1 MVLTNDFIINIL
13 NKNIENK
20 KTKASYIT
28 RLETLTNKLNKS
40 IYDIIKDPD
49 IYYIKIKQL
58 YISETSRK
66 NMLTMILVIFKYI
79 EELKIKKAKAKKK
92 WVELHD
98 ELNKEQLEKYKK
110 NEPSE
115 KQLNNYVS
123 FKEIED
129 KYKELSI
136 NPHIDKKTSFE
147 YLLLSITLNLR
158 PKRADFGNVKILYSN
173 KIPIKKNYIVLN
185 SDDSYFYLNDYK
197 TQKTYKQ
204 IKEKITPELYKD
216 IKESLKHYP
225 REYLFTDKSNKP
237 YINNNSYTK
246 YVMRAY
252 EHMFNRS
259 VGVTMLRHIYIK
271 EKLDFNIM
279 SQEELE
285 KEATMMGHSAELQR
299 LYRWIK

>member
-1 MVLTNDFIINIL
+1 
-13 NKNIENK
+13 
-20 KTKASYIT
+20 
-28 RLETLTNKLNKS
+28 
-40 IYDIIKDPD
+40 
-49 IYYIKIKQL
+49 
-58 YISETSRK
+58 
-66 NMLTMILVIFKYI
+66 
-79 EELKIKKAKAKKK
+79 
-92 WVELHD
+92 
-98 ELNKEQLEKYKK
+98 
-110 NEPSE
+110 
-115 KQLNNYVS
+115 
-123 FKEIED
+123 
-129 KYKELSI
+129 
-136 NPHIDKKTSFE
+136 
-147 YLLLSITLNLR
+147 LR